1 MKEWIV
7 LVCALK
13 RKRPL
18 GVHEVIVFCAGSGRG
33 LWQWRQPAGTFSVW
47 KELKLPLGQNGVKWV
62 GVLWH
67 VSLGKGRGGRFST
80 KTSSTT
86 TRKNAN
92 ARQKRLSL
100 ECTSR
105 KCVMTKINRF
115 VHGSRKRTSHLV
127 SVIWLLLCVC
137 DNYAFIICKLFS
149 TDVFSLLKNDKSSWT
164 RLVRLKQTL
173 RQLIVHSSSLCTP
186 ADDGHRVKKKSNP
199 LMTNFFSPT
208 SSPNQPTKPNGLR
221 SVTWILLPLWN
232 CHILLLLSSIPTNI

>member
-1 MKEWIV
+1 MESIPVV
-7 LVCALK
+7 LIDLNNLLFKPIGWQHYFYTLIGPYLILILTDETDEGVNRIGVCTK
-13 RKRPL
+13 KKTPL

-33 LWQWRQPAGTFSVW
+33 LWQWRQPAGAFSVW

-92 ARQKRLSL
+92 TRQKRPSL

-164 RLVRLKQTL
+164 RLVWLKQTL
-173 RQLIVHSSSLCTP
+173 RQLIVPRCAHPLTM
-186 ADDGHRVKKKSNP
+186 DTELKK
-199 LMTNFFSPT
+199 
-208 SSPNQPTKPNGLR
+208 
-221 SVTWILLPLWN
+221 V
-232 CHILLLLSSIPTNI
+232 

>member
-1 MKEWIV
+1 MESIPVVLIGLTNLLFRPGWQHYFYTLIGPYLILILNDETNEGVNRIGVCTKKKTPPGCARGHCFLCWIW
-7 LVCALK
+7 K
-13 RKRPL
+13 RIVTMETTRV
-18 GVHEVIVFCAGSGRG
+18 GV
-33 LWQWRQPAGTFSVW
+33 FSVW

-80 KTSSTT
+80 KNSIRT
-86 TRKNAN
+86 TRKNTN
-92 ARQKRLSL
+92 TRQKRPSL

-105 KCVMTKINRF
+105 KCVMTKINQF

-149 TDVFSLLKNDKSSWT
+149 TDVFSLLQNDKTIWT

-173 RQLIVHSSSLCTP
+173 R
-186 ADDGHRVKKKSNP
+186 
-199 LMTNFFSPT
+199 
-208 SSPNQPTKPNGLR
+208 
-221 SVTWILLPLWN
+221 
-232 CHILLLLSSIPTNI
+232 